1 MRRAVPAAI
10 RGKLTR
16 KFEQQPIPA
25 APERP
30 ACVATPT
37 AADVTQTQ
45 AHLDDASMDNSYSH
59 LAKHMSQGD
68 VLQDMTAGKP
78 AFPVKPLDKAVV
90 AHMGAARLKTGSEWH
105 QHCAFRGCEISPV
118 VNVDEASHKHRFYA
132 KYKRGTKEPL
142 HIHAKASV
150 EWVVLSGKFD
160 VETGPVFHV
169 PGHERTRETL
179 VAGSFMVI
187 PKGQPHKVH
196 CLENGVVF
204 VSYEGNP
211 DITPIAEHD
220 A

>member
-1 MRRAVPAAI
+1 
-10 RGKLTR
+10 
-16 KFEQQPIPA
+16 
-25 APERP
+25 
-30 ACVATPT
+30 
-37 AADVTQTQ
+37 
-45 AHLDDASMDNSYSH
+45 MDNSYSH

-90 AHMGAARLKTGSEWH
+90 AHMGVARLT
-105 QHCAFRGCEISPV
+105 
-118 VNVDEASHKHRFYA
+118 
-132 KYKRGTKEPL
+132 
-142 HIHAKASV
+142 V

-179 VAGSFMVI
+179 VAGSFLVI

-196 CLENGVVF
+196 CLEPGVVF